1 VNDQNPT
8 VPPPEPESSLGEMR
22 SPIRPA
28 KPREEPSDPPP
39 PDLSPAPDKDVVVES
54 PNNPGSALNVLRGK
68 METIADEFA
77 EGKINRAQFNAMYKR
92 YSEQRTIIER
102 LLQRDPE
109 TDAWRQV
116 ISTKGHTS
124 FLRSH
129 FEALPLYYAVHSHQR
144 PVPIITGGSLSVNE
158 TSIRTVLQMIWQ
170 MGNRPK
176 MGVGRK
182 TLSNGEWLI
191 VALGEYALTVA
202 TFSLEPSIV
211 QARFVRDLHND
222 FERANNA
229 ALARNWIVPERM
241 VFPQRALMESN
252 L

>member
-1 VNDQNPT
+1 
-8 VPPPEPESSLGEMR
+8 MR

-28 KPREEPSDPPP
+28 HPPEEPPDPTPADPPP
-39 PDLSPAPDKDVVVES
+39 TPDAQVFVEA
-54 PNNPGSALNVLRGK
+54 PNNPSSALNVLRTK

-102 LLQRDPE
+102 LLQRDPK

-116 ISTKGHTS
+116 MNTKGHTS

-129 FEALPLYYAVHSHQR
+129 FEAQPLYYAVHAHQQTK
-144 PVPIITGGSLSVNE
+144 PIITGGKQSVNDAG
-158 TSIRTVLQMIWQ
+158 IQTVLHMIWQ
-170 MGNRPK
+170 MNNRPK
-176 MGVGRK
+176 TGVGRK
-182 TLSNGEWLI
+182 TLANGEWLI
-191 VALGEYALTVA
+191 LALGEHALTVV

-211 QARFVRDLHND
+211 QARLVRDLHND
-222 FERANNA
+222 FERANLA

-241 VFPQRALMESN
+241 VFPQRALMEVS

>member
-1 VNDQNPT
+1 
-8 VPPPEPESSLGEMR
+8 MR

-28 KPREEPSDPPP
+28 KPPEETPAPQSGEPSA
-39 PDLSPAPDKDVVVES
+39 APNEKMFVES
-54 PNNPGSALNVLRGK
+54 PTNPSSALNVLRSK

-77 EGKINRAQFNAMYKR
+77 DGKINRAQFNAMYKR

-116 ISTKGHTS
+116 MSTKGHTS

-129 FEALPLYYAVHSHQR
+129 FEAQPLYYAVFAHQQTE
-144 PVPIITGGSLSVNE
+144 PIITGGKQSVNE
-158 TSIRTVLQMIWQ
+158 ASVHAVIQMIRQ
-170 MGNRPK
+170 MNNRPK
-176 MGVGRK
+176 GGVGRK
-182 TLSNGEWLI
+182 TLANGEWLI
-191 VALGEYALTVA
+191 LALGEHTLTVVV
-202 TFSLEPSIV
+202 FSLEPSIA

-222 FERANNA
+222 FERANLA

-241 VFPQRALMESN
+241 VFPQRALMESS

>member
-1 VNDQNPT
+1 MNDQNPT
-8 VPPPEPESSLGEMR
+8 VPPSEPDSPVGEMR

-28 KPREEPSDPPP
+28 KPPEE
-39 PDLSPAPDKDVVVES
+39 SPAPTPAQPSAAADSKLLVETPTN
-54 PNNPGSALNVLRGK
+54 PNSALNVLRSK

-77 EGKINRAQFNAMYKR
+77 DGKINRAQFNAMYKR

-116 ISTKGHTS
+116 MSTKGHTS

-129 FEALPLYYAVHSHQR
+129 FEAQPLYYAVYAHQQ
-144 PVPIITGGSLSVNE
+144 PAPIVKGGKESVNE
-158 TSIRTVLQMIWQ
+158 ASIQTVIQTIRQMK
-170 MGNRPK
+170 NRPK
-176 MGVGRK
+176 AGVGRK
-182 TLSNGEWLI
+182 TLANGEWLI
-191 VALGEYALTVA
+191 LALGEHTLTVVV
-202 TFSLEPSIV
+202 FSLEPSIA

-222 FERANNA
+222 FERANLA

-241 VFPQRALMESN
+241 VFPQRALMESS